1 MLEKARRSA
10 HLDPSLECA
19 PSWWVRE
26 SGHCPLKHLSQ
37 VLPWAAGVTLRNTFL
52 SRSPRAWCPV
62 ILNYYGSRGFFL
74 FFYFLIISLS
84 TFSKYNTI

>member
-1 MLEKARRSA
+1 MLEKACRSA

-19 PSWWVRE
+19 PSWWVSK

-37 VLPWAAGVTLRNTFL
+37 VLSWAAGVTLRNTFL
-52 SRSPRAWCPV
+52 SRSPRTWCPV
-62 ILNYYGSRGFFL
+62 ILNYYGSRGFF
-74 FFYFLIISLS
+74 FFLIMSLN